1 MADGT
6 RQKSFDCV
14 QWTRKVRDQM
24 YEETKHMSLE
34 ERLDW
39 RRSQRPTDPVLAR
52 MWDNAKPPHSAH
64 GLDHGKDGIVGT
76 SR

>member
-1 MADGT
+1 
-6 RQKSFDCV
+6 
-14 QWTRKVRDQM
+14 M

-39 RRSQRPTDPVLAR
+39 QRSQRPTDPVLAR
-52 MWDNAKPPHSAH
+52 TRDNAKPPRSAR
-64 GLDHGKDGIVGT
+64 GLGHGKDGIVGT